1 MAARRPSAARLLVS
15 NPLGLG
21 ATPTP
26 PPARQ
31 NPLSGT
37 AVATDRDGSDADAV
51 EGSGAKRR
59 VAAGW
64 APIAAICGLL
74 LFVAGAAFLRR
85 RAESARL
92 QHAIPSSTSMNPTWN
107 GAVEGVDFVIV
118 ENSTALYAVPLDE
131 VPGRSRE
138 ARNPAFD
145 SVPVLQPGL
154 AVDSGGYVVDDG
166 IAAASQPRVY
176 ATIEEP
182 QAGNTGSA
190 SLALDGDGYV
200 VDGREATATVIYA
213 VPVED
218 DGGVVM
224 RSSNV

>member
-1 MAARRPSAARLLVS
+1 
-15 NPLGLG
+15 
-21 ATPTP
+21 
-26 PPARQ
+26 
-31 NPLSGT
+31 
-37 AVATDRDGSDADAV
+37 
-51 EGSGAKRR
+51 
-59 VAAGW
+59 
-64 APIAAICGLL
+64 
-74 LFVAGAAFLRR
+74 
-85 RAESARL
+85 
-92 QHAIPSSTSMNPTWN
+92 MNPTWN